1 MLTVINIE
9 NKFCIDIKIKHNYLY
24 ILLYDEIKK
33 SHIVEVRSVNGIIVA
48 NTEYSLYNNIDFDKD
63 GNLLVGYAEE
73 KKIRV
78 YNPALTEKLKDIDL
92 NQITLEKKKKKETK
106 EIEVQDTFFLNFTY
120 QSENTSIYCYFS
132 NRNLIQKYFD
142 LHNQSK

>member
-1 MLTVINIE
+1 ML
-9 NKFCIDIKIKHNYLY
+9 
-24 ILLYDEIKK
+24 KK
-33 SHIVEVRSVNGIIVA
+33 
-48 NTEYSLYNNIDFDKD
+48 
-63 GNLLVGYAEE
+63 
-73 KKIRV
+73 KKIIV
-78 YNPALTEKLKDIDL
+78 YNPALTQKLKEIDL

-120 QSENTSIYCYFS
+120 QSENSSIYCYFS